1 MVKRYATC
9 ATFSMVVL
17 IVGVFLSLSPSIE
30 IYRIGE
36 KPPFLFALFMLIA
49 SLFIMIGAS
58 YLSYIAWLDGAKT
71 RERVGLRMDRLA
83 KRYGPFRFL
92 VITNRFFLL
101 WFIRIFY
108 PIVALFSLGLFTLF
122 LMTAF

>member
-1 MVKRYATC
+1 MMKRYASC
-9 ATFSMVVL
+9 AIISVAIL
-17 IVGVFLSLSPSIE
+17 AVGVFLSLSPSIE

>member
-1 MVKRYATC
+1 MMKRHASC
-9 ATFSMVVL
+9 AIISVAIL
-17 IVGVFLSLSPSIE
+17 AVGVFLSLSPSIE